1 MANAKF
7 IRLLVGGT
15 PTLINVTDVTTVV
28 AAGAAGAALAA
39 SVVISYASSGNTTLT
54 TAANA
59 TANFLPGAA
68 NVNNGIVS
76 QAFWTLIAD
85 SITQPWNM
93 PILPANGT
101 SATLMTAPVSVAVVA
116 PAGPAGSPVPVSVPT
131 FASKQSSPVL
141 NQGGTQLFFLTAV

>member
-28 AAGAAGAALAA
+28 ASVAGVNAAGQ
-39 SVVISYASSGNTTLT
+39 VDITYASGGSTRLL
-54 TAANA
+54 TAATN
-59 TANFLPGAA
+59 TANFLAA
-68 NVNNGIVS
+68 NIGVVS
-76 QAFWTLIAD
+76 QAFWNLIAD
-85 SITQPWNM
+85 SVTQPWNM

>member
-7 IRLLVGGT
+7 IRLLVGGV

-28 AAGAAGAALAA
+28 AAGAAAGQAAT
-39 SVVISYASSGNTTLT
+39 VTITYASGGNTLLT
-54 TAANA
+54 TGATAAINFLAAANA
-59 TANFLPGAA
+59 
-68 NVNNGIVS
+68 VVS
-76 QAFWTLIAD
+76 QAFWNIIAD
-85 SITQPWNM
+85 SVTQPWNM

>member
-7 IRLLVGGT
+7 IRLLVGGV

-28 AAGAAGAALAA
+28 ATVAGVNAAGI
-39 SVVISYASSGNTTLT
+39 VTISYASGGSTVLT
-54 TAANA
+54 TAATNV
-59 TANFLPGAA
+59 ANFLAA
-68 NVNNGIVS
+68 AIPTVS
-76 QAFWTLIAD
+76 QAFWGLIAD

-93 PILPANGT
+93 PILPANGS
-101 SATLMTAPVSVAVVA
+101 SAVLMTAPVSAAVVA
-116 PAGPAGSPVPVSVPT
+116 PVGPAGSPVPVSVPT

>member
-7 IRLLVGGT
+7 IRLLVGGV

-28 AAGAAGAALAA
+28 AAGAAAAQAA
-39 SVVISYASSGNTTLT
+39 TVTITYASGGNTLLT
-54 TAANA
+54 TGATAAINFLAAANA
-59 TANFLPGAA
+59 
-68 NVNNGIVS
+68 VVS
-76 QAFWTLIAD
+76 QAFWNIIAD
-85 SITQPWNM
+85 SVTQPWNM

>member
-7 IRLLVGGT
+7 IRLLVGGV

-28 AAGAAGAALAA
+28 AAGAAAAQAA
-39 SVVISYASSGNTTLT
+39 TVTISYASGGSTILT
-54 TAANA
+54 TGATAAINFLAAANA
-59 TANFLPGAA
+59 
-68 NVNNGIVS
+68 VVS
-76 QAFWTLIAD
+76 QAFWNLIAD

-93 PILPANGT
+93 PILPANGS
-101 SATLMTAPVSVAVVA
+101 SAVLMTAPVSAAVVA
-116 PAGPAGSPVPVSVPT
+116 PVGPAGSPVPVSVPT

>member
-1 MANAKF
+1 MAIAKF
-7 IRLLVGGT
+7 IRLLVGGV

-28 AAGAAGAALAA
+28 AAGAAAAQAA
-39 SVVISYASSGNTTLT
+39 TVTITYASGGNTLLT
-54 TAANA
+54 TGATAAINFLAAANA
-59 TANFLPGAA
+59 
-68 NVNNGIVS
+68 VVS
-76 QAFWTLIAD
+76 QAFWNIIAD
-85 SITQPWNM
+85 SVTQPWNM